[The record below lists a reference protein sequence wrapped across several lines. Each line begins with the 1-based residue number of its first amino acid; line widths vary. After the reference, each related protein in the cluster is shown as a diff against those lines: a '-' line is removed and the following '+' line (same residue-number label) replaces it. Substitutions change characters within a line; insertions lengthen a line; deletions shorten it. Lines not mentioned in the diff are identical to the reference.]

1 MKVGPFKICRCKNAL
16 VQTLC
21 AGTSLRLEMSWQR
34 KPGAVLVHGKKRA
47 GAGRQTWC
55 GNGSRLDMSL
65 YREMKT
71 LNNPESR
78 VTTLRPSSL
87 NSRGATRLIKHA
99 VVDAAMR
106 AHSTQAAEYIG
117 LSQTAT
123 GHTLTVHTHTRTL
136 YTCIHIEG
144 KFFNIEISA
153 TVPGAC
159 GGNEVEC

>member
-21 AGTSLRLEMSWQR
+21 AGPSLRLEMSWQR

-117 LSQTAT
+117 LNRREILHPSCYTKKIT
-123 GHTLTVHTHTRTL
+123 KELRPPLNLHSHTPLRV
-136 YTCIHIEG
+136 
-144 KFFNIEISA
+144 N
-153 TVPGAC
+153 
-159 GGNEVEC
+159 

>member
-1 MKVGPFKICRCKNAL
+1 
-16 VQTLC
+16 
-21 AGTSLRLEMSWQR
+21 MSWQR

-87 NSRGATRLIKHA
+87 NSRGATRHNKACSGGRCHA
-99 VVDAAMR
+99 CTFHAGSR
-106 AHSTQAAEYIG
+106 IHWFEPNGYGT
-117 LSQTAT
+117 
-123 GHTLTVHTHTRTL
+123 HTHCTHAHTHTVYMHTYRREIL
-136 YTCIHIEG
+136 HPSCYTKKITKELRPPLNLHSHTPLRV
-144 KFFNIEISA
+144 N
-153 TVPGAC
+153 
-159 GGNEVEC
+159 